1 VLETVNSPVFV
12 SWVEKRQPT
21 AAPSIGQHTREI
33 LRELGYGADAIE
45 ALVRS
50 SG

>member
-1 VLETVNSPVFV
+1 VNSPVFV
-12 SWVEKRQPT
+12 LGVEKRKPT
-21 AAPSIGQHTREI
+21 AAPEIGQHTREI
-33 LRELGYGADAIE
+33 LRELGYGAEAIE